1 MCADLVRIAIS
12 AHTAVLVT
20 QWRPAS
26 RGFRQAKTRTWKIR
40 GSSLSLCWV
49 FRMRR
54 IDNIAR
60 VGADLAKSV
69 VQVHAVDASGE
80 VVVARKYGR
89 AEFIEWCE
97 RLPSGCTVAFE
108 ACCGAHHLARELVDR
123 DLSVRL
129 IAPSFVAPYRMVGPT
144 GKNDAND
151 AAAICEAASRPQMRF
166 VEPKSQD
173 QLAWLAVHRLR
184 DGYIKERTA
193 CMNRTRGLLYEFG
206 LQFPLSVSKFEASM
220 LDVLGSV
227 AAKRLPPL
235 ARTALRR
242 SRAHFR
248 ELARQIRWCDEQI
261 AEHIRTDTN
270 AMRALSVRGI
280 GPIGASAL
288 AAALGDLSQFANGR
302 QFSSFLGLV
311 PSQRSSGG
319 RQRLG
324 SITKRGD
331 PYLRKLLIMGA
342 RSALFSAP
350 GQDTALAQ
358 WATNLR
364 SRIGW
369 QKATVALANRNA
381 RLLWRTLA
389 CRTST
394 NSHRIVARAGGDPDR
409 TAGPN
414 QLVPPF
420 VANDRDGIS
429 PELGRL
435 LAKGADKK
443 AASLSLDD
451 GSSKSSGDCHARR

>member
-1 MCADLVRIAIS
+1 
-12 AHTAVLVT
+12 
-20 QWRPAS
+20 
-26 RGFRQAKTRTWKIR
+26 
-40 GSSLSLCWV
+40 
-49 FRMRR
+49 MRR
-54 IDNIAR
+54 VDTIAR

-69 VQVHAVDASGE
+69 VQVHAVDALSE
-80 VVVARKYGR
+80 VVVARKFGR
-89 AEFIEWCE
+89 TEFIDWCE
-97 RLPSGCTVAFE
+97 KLPSGCTVAFE
-108 ACCGAHHLARELVDR
+108 ACCGAHHLARELLDR
-123 DLSVRL
+123 DLAVRL

-151 AAAICEAASRPQMRF
+151 AAAICEAASRPHMRF

-220 LDVLGSV
+220 LEVLGSPE
-227 AAKRLPPL
+227 AKRLPSL

-248 ELARQIRWCDEQI
+248 ELERQIRWCDGQI
-261 AEHIRTDTN
+261 AEHVRTDAN
-270 AMRALSVRGI
+270 AVRALQVRGV

-331 PYLRKLLIMGA
+331 PYLRKLLVMGA

-350 GQDTALAQ
+350 GQSTALAQ

-364 SRIGW
+364 GRIGW

-381 RLLWRTLA
+381 RLLWRLLA
-389 CRTST
+389 CQTGVETS
-394 NSHRIVARAGGDPDR
+394 SHRAAASAGADPDR
-409 TAGPN
+409 TAGPK

-420 VANDRDGIS
+420 VADRRDGIS
-429 PELGRL
+429 PELGRMFPR
-435 LAKGADKK
+435 APNEK
-443 AASLSLDD
+443 AAAPSLGDD
-451 GSSKSSGDCHARR
+451 GSASRGDCHATR